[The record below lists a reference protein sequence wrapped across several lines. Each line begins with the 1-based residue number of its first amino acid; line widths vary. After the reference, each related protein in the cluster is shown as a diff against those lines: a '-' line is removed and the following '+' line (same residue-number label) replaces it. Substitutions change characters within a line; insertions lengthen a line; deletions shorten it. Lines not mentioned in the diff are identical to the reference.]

1 METNIKTIILDD
13 GIKYMIVEEMVI
25 NKTLYTLF
33 DNIDNENDICF
44 RKTVKKD
51 GKEYY
56 VGLDDEKELE
66 RVIMHFTKNIL
77 K

>member
-33 DNIDNENDICF
+33 ANIDNENDICF

>member
-33 DNIDNENDICF
+33 ANIDNENDICF

-66 RVIMHFTKNIL
+66 RVIVHFTKNIL